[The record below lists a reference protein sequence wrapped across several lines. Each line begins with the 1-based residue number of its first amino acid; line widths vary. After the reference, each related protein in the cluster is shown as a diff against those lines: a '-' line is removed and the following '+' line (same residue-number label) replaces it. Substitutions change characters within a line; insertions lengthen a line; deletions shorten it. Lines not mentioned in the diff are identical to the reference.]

1 MLKKSVVVAKIGIM
15 SIELDQVT
23 MDTIS
28 DR

>member
-23 MDTIS
+23 TDTIS

>member
-1 MLKKSVVVAKIGIM
+1 MLKKSVVVAEIGIM